1 MYKMEAINMSEMIT
15 VKVKDQYSNEINA
28 LAWLNKLK
36 EHENESLSLFQR
48 IDHILI
54 DGEKILP
61 NIELLFESKSS
72 DSIYRVVEQV
82 S

>member
-1 MYKMEAINMSEMIT
+1 MYKMEAIKMSEMIT
-15 VKVKDQYSNEINA
+15 VKVKDQYSNEIDA

-72 DSIYRVVEQV
+72 DSIYRVVEQI

>member
-1 MYKMEAINMSEMIT
+1 MYKMEAIKMSEMIT

>member
-1 MYKMEAINMSEMIT
+1 MEAINMSEMIT

-72 DSIYRVVEQV
+72 DSIYRVVEQI

>member
-1 MYKMEAINMSEMIT
+1 MSEMIT
-15 VKVKDQYSNEINA
+15 VKVKDQYSNEIDA

-72 DSIYRVVEQV
+72 DSIYRVVEQI

>member
-1 MYKMEAINMSEMIT
+1 MSEMIT

-72 DSIYRVVEQV
+72 DSIYRVVEQI

>member
-1 MYKMEAINMSEMIT
+1 MTEMIT
-15 VKVKDQYSNEINA
+15 VKVKDQYSNELNA
-28 LAWLNKLK
+28 FAWLNKLQEK
-36 EHENESLSLFQR
+36 DESEYSLFQR
-48 IDHILI
+48 IDHIVV

>member
-1 MYKMEAINMSEMIT
+1 MYKMEAIKMSEMIT
-15 VKVKDQYSNEINA
+15 VKVKDQYSNEIDA

-72 DSIYRVVEQV
+72 DSIYRVVEQII
-82 S
+82 

>member
-1 MYKMEAINMSEMIT
+1 MSEMIT
-15 VKVKDQYSNEINA
+15 VKVKDQYSNEIDA

-72 DSIYRVVEQV
+72 DSIYRVVEQII
-82 S
+82 

>member
-1 MYKMEAINMSEMIT
+1 MEAIKMSEMIT

>member
-1 MYKMEAINMSEMIT
+1 MSEMIT

>member
-1 MYKMEAINMSEMIT
+1 MYKMEAIKMSEMIT
-15 VKVKDQYSNEINA
+15 VKVKDQYSNEIDA

-36 EHENESLSLFQR
+36 EDENESLSLFQR

-72 DSIYRVVEQV
+72 DSIYRVVEQI

>member
-1 MYKMEAINMSEMIT
+1 MYKMEAIKMSEMIT
-15 VKVKDQYSNEINA
+15 VKVKDQYSNEIDA

>member
-1 MYKMEAINMSEMIT
+1 MYKMEAIKMSEMIT

-72 DSIYRVVEQV
+72 DSIYRVVEQI

>member
-1 MYKMEAINMSEMIT
+1 MSEMIT
-15 VKVKDQYSNEINA
+15 VKVKDQYSNEIDA

>member
-1 MYKMEAINMSEMIT
+1 MSEMIT

-61 NIELLFESKSS
+61 NIELHFESKSS
-72 DSIYRVVEQV
+72 DSIYRVVEQI